1 MPHSTSDKSYY
12 KNGKY
17 MMTSLST
24 VRTSVNEFLQL
35 VAVADCGGTQQRF
48 TELF

>member
-1 MPHSTSDKSYY
+1 MSYY
-12 KNGKY
+12 KNGNRKY
-17 MMTSLST
+17 MMTSKST
-24 VRTSVNEFLQL
+24 ALTSVNEFLQL